1 MDDDKKVKKALH
13 MLNAK
18 DKQVLARALRDLR
31 EFATPRSLSEAF
43 TDVGMPL
50 VDLLLKS
57 KGNADIFVE
66 GLKEMGSKPVGTVH
80 KSNCGGASPPRLN
93 HDFNAIDATPA
104 RRRGG
109 VVSHRSIQSSR
120 SRSRRE
126 MTS

>member
-1 MDDDKKVKKALH
+1 MNVDTKIRKALR

-18 DKQVLARALRDLR
+18 DKNVLAQALRDPR
-31 EFATPRSLSEAF
+31 EFKTPRSLSEAF
-43 TDVGMPL
+43 KDVGMRL

-57 KGNADIFVE
+57 KGNADIFVD
-66 GLKEMGSKPVGTVH
+66 GLKEMGSKLVRTVH
-80 KSNCGGASPPRLN
+80 KSNYRDASPPRLN
-93 HDFNAIDATPA
+93 HDFHAIDATPA

-126 MTS
+126 RT

>member
-1 MDDDKKVKKALH
+1 MNVDTKIKRALH

-18 DKQVLARALRDLR
+18 DKNVLAQALRDPK
-31 EFATPRSLSEAF
+31 EFATPRTLTEAIK
-43 TDVGMPL
+43 DVGMTL

-80 KSNCGGASPPRLN
+80 KSNYRNASPLRLN
-93 HDFNAIDATPA
+93 HDLHAIDATPA

-109 VVSHRSIQSSR
+109 VVSDRSIQSSR
-120 SRSRRE
+120 PRSRRE
-126 MTS
+126 RT